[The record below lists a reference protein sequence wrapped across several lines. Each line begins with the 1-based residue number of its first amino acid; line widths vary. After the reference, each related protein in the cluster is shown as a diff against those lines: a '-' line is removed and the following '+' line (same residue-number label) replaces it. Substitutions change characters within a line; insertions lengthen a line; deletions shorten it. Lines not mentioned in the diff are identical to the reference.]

1 MAEIK
6 SRGAGRLV
14 TLLRAKGPLTRTQI
28 AQELSV
34 QPSTVTRTVNELFDL
49 GLLVERPDPDRKGQ
63 RGYPSKLVGLRPEGL
78 RAAGVFIDPDRLFTC
93 LVDSQGALL
102 TEDSRPITDR
112 RFETVLGDASAMI
125 RRQMR
130 ELGLVPG
137 DFIGCGI
144 SYPGQHTA
152 QPGRVM
158 RTAYLGDWPEIDA
171 RNDLAPYFGMP
182 VYQLN
187 DAKSA
192 CLGEMLFGACKPVQ
206 NFCYIW
212 LSYGIGGAAVIGQS
226 LYLGRDQTAAEFGG
240 LFPKSQPRPSGQD
253 LMDTLARAGHPFARL
268 EDIPPA
274 ILGGPIVADWARRA
288 VGQLRWL
295 SLIIMRSFAPDAI
308 VIGGRLP
315 EPLLDRIHRD
325 LAATQ
330 DLGEDYAQRP
340 PVFLRAAMDSKPQL
354 GAAAVPV
361 YFGTNLVVPEGSM

>member
-1 MAEIK
+1 MAEIR

-28 AQELSV
+28 AQELNV
-34 QPSTVTRTVNELFDL
+34 RPSTITRTVNELFDL
-49 GLLVERPDPDRKGQ
+49 GLLLEEADPDRKGR

-78 RAAGVFIDPDRLFTC
+78 RSAGVFIDPDRLFSC
-93 LVDSQGALL
+93 LVDSQGGLL
-102 TEDSRPITDR
+102 SEESQPITDR
-112 RFETVLGDASAMI
+112 SFETVLGNASAMI
-125 RRQMR
+125 ERQMR
-130 ELGLVPG
+130 GLGLTPA

-152 QPGRVM
+152 RPGRVM
-158 RTAYLGDWPEIDA
+158 RTPYFADWPEIDA
-171 RNDLAPYFGMP
+171 PNDLAPYFSMP

-253 LMDTLARAGHPFARL
+253 LLDTLARAGQVFSRL
-268 EDIPPA
+268 EDIPPET
-274 ILGGPIVADWARRA
+274 ITGPVVAAWVERA
-288 VGQLRWL
+288 VTQLRWL

-315 EPLLDRIHRD
+315 EPLLDRLHQSLD
-325 LAATQ
+325 GMDT
-330 DLGEDYAQRP
+330 LGEDYAQRA
-340 PVFLRAAMDSKPQL
+340 PVFLRAAMDAKPQR

-361 YFGTNLVVPEGSM
+361 YYGTNLVVPDGIV